1 MPVPRRRKTL
11 SQTLFRYPRLALR
24 LFDVDFMFQ
33 KMKPLLLWGFL
44 PVVIW
49 IGMNT
54 EPKPASYLE
63 LFNILD

>member
-1 MPVPRRRKTL
+1 
-11 SQTLFRYPRLALR
+11 LALR
-24 LFDVDFMFQ
+24 LFDADFMFQ

-44 PVVIW
+44 PAVIW
-49 IGMNT
+49 IGMNI